1 MEITEM
7 DFLLLDSYEGYPELY
22 SRSKIEIIK
31 EGKHLCGI
39 ECADDVNKAFA
50 DFIND

>member
-1 MEITEM
+1 MSKDMGKVIK
-7 DFLLLDSYEGYPELY
+7 G
-22 SRSKIEIIK
+22 SKIEIIK
-31 EGKHLCGI
+31 KGKHLCGI